1 MAIIKNIKM
10 VVNAHMVTLQMFLT
24 TRKVVADIRNVVIV
38 SSKLTTTHPL
48 VVRKIATDTSIWL
61 LLLLMTEPITITN
74 DHRFVVVIAL

>member
-24 TRKVVADIRNVVIV
+24 TRKVVADIRNVVVV

-48 VVRKIATDTSIWL
+48 VVRKITTYL
-61 LLLLMTEPITITN
+61 
-74 DHRFVVVIAL
+74 VVITFNNRAYNDN